1 MAIGVSADGAA
12 LVDAMFTLEL
22 LSNGRLM
29 MTNKAV
35 NGNVH
40 AQSPSLQ

>member
-22 LSNGRLM
+22 LSNGRLT
-29 MTNKAV
+29 TNKPV
-35 NGNVH
+35 SGDIH
-40 AQSPSLQ
+40 AQGGSF